1 MTLSYAMT
9 YFLYLL
15 HLIILV
21 MKIDSGYFYHIYNR
35 GNNSQKI
42 FFERENYLFFLRKMK
57 EHISPYASIIAWCL
71 MPNHF
76 HWVVFV
82 HKTTIEIVEKQNSK
96 HTMTQSHGLTVTE
109 NSNQK
114 TKQKTFNYSVGILLR
129 SYTRAIQKKEKF
141 SGSLFQQHT
150 GIKLLKDEIKI
161 ESAYW
166 NTVFGTVINIPE
178 GKSYLET
185 CIEYVHQNPVCS
197 GLVEKAEDWEFSSL
211 KDYLGLRKGKLID
224 YELLKK
230 EGILPFG
237 SEDNN
242 LVMSSYN
249 KLAAKPL
256 VNEDSHT
263 MTSSHSMT
271 STVILGIGSNINAE
285 TNISKMLEILGKEV
299 EILKV
304 SSWLKTKP
312 IGIEDQPDFTNGA
325 VKIQTSLNREG
336 LNRLLKNI
344 EDRLGRDRSAPK
356 FGPRSIDLD
365 IVVWNGE
372 IVDEDYYTRDFLQK
386 SVQEVTSG

>member
-1 MTLSYAMT
+1 
-9 YFLYLL
+9 
-15 HLIILV
+15 

-42 FFERENYLFFLRKMK
+42 FFERESYLFFLRKMK

-82 HKTTIEIVEKQNSK
+82 HKTTIEIPEKQNSS
-96 HTMTQSHGLTVTE
+96 HTMTQSFDLTVTE
-109 NSNQK
+109 NNNQK
-114 TKQKTFNYSVGILLR
+114 TKQRTFNYSIGILLR
-129 SYTRAIQKKEKF
+129 SYTRAIQKKEKVT
-141 SGSLFQQHT
+141 GSLFQQHT

-161 ESAYW
+161 EPAYW

-197 GLVEKAEDWEFSSL
+197 GLVKKAEDWEFSSL

-237 SEDNN
+237 SEDKN
-242 LVMSSYN
+242 LVMSPN
-249 KLAAKPL
+249 NNLTAKSL
-256 VNEDSHT
+256 GLVVNEDNHT

-271 STVILGIGSNINAE
+271 STVIIGIGSNINAE
-285 TNISKMLEILGKEV
+285 KNISKMLEVLTKKV
-299 EILKV
+299 EILQV
-304 SSWLKTKP
+304 SSLLKTKP
-312 IGIEDQPDFTNGA
+312 IGIENQPEFTNGA
-325 VKIQTSLNREG
+325 VKIQTGLNKEE
-336 LNRLLKNI
+336 LNRLLKSV
-344 EDRLGRDRSAPK
+344 EDQLGRDRSAPK
-356 FGPRSIDLD
+356 FGPRTIDLD

-386 SVQEVTSG
+386 SVQEII